1 MFRSLLLSVA
11 VVSLVLFTGGRAA
24 AQANY
29 PHLHHALFEM
39 REAHKELKNA
49 GHNFGGH
56 REKALAA
63 LDAAMIEV
71 EKGLA
76 AVGSPYKGFTPG
88 KLYGSYKNH
97 PHLRHCLVELR
108 AAHTELREAKGN
120 FGGHRDRALR
130 DLNYAIEQ
138 VELCIAHIK

>member
-1 MFRSLLLSVA
+1 MSRSLLLTVA
-11 VVSLVLFTGGRAA
+11 VVGLGLVTPGVTV
-24 AQANY
+24 AQSKF
-29 PHLHHALFEM
+29 PHMHHALYEM
-39 REAHKELKNA
+39 KEAQKDLKSA

-56 REKALAA
+56 RDKALAA
-63 LDAAMIEV
+63 LDAAIIQV

-88 KLYGSYKNH
+88 NIYGGYKNH

-108 AAHTELREAKGN
+108 AAHTELREAKTE
-120 FGGHRDRALR
+120 FGGHRERALK

-138 VELCIAHIK
+138 VELCIGHIK